1 MVKNLPA
8 ECYKRRLFAVLYL
21 ARTGEFSLY
30 SKGDNNLTFES
41 AENRY
46 EIIKDEDKR
55 STERLNEFAEIF
67 SCIYSQNENL
77 QVICGSIL

>member
-1 MVKNLPA
+1 M
-8 ECYKRRLFAVLYL
+8 
-21 ARTGEFSLY
+21 
-30 SKGDNNLTFES
+30 TFES

-55 STERLNEFAEIF
+55 STERLNELQKYFLAYILKMK
-67 SCIYSQNENL
+67 NL